1 MENNYSNYDMLDK
14 LIGNNKKAKS
24 WTAFWLII
32 LCLMASTVLWLAYTI
47 SQKNKTISLQGQI
60 IQTSE
65 INLEVKSRIIDSL
78 TENCNDA
85 KSEIVKSCDSVI
97 TQTQSTLLAIVNTDN
112 AAGTPIQIT
121 ASQQARL
128 REASKSIQAVKTNLY
143 YVKTA
148 ISKNNTKLFVQYN
161 NTENAAQVN
170 QFLSILKKN
179 SDYLLAPPEYIDNS
193 FSTVIKFYNYTNADE
208 EKELTT
214 LIAKQFNIDTD
225 KILIR
230 HEKNAN
236 VKTIVEIWIGTRPLV
251 VRAVQLKRNKK

>member
-112 AAGTPIQIT
+112 AM
-121 ASQQARL
+121 
-128 REASKSIQAVKTNLY
+128 
-143 YVKTA
+143 
-148 ISKNNTKLFVQYN
+148 ISV
-161 NTENAAQVN
+161 
-170 QFLSILKKN
+170 
-179 SDYLLAPPEYIDNS
+179 S
-193 FSTVIKFYNYTNADE
+193 FSFIN
-208 EKELTT
+208 
-214 LIAKQFNIDTD
+214 
-225 KILIR
+225 
-230 HEKNAN
+230 
-236 VKTIVEIWIGTRPLV
+236 LV
-251 VRAVQLKRNKK
+251 